1 LSESSGGF
9 DPIILQST
17 SPSHLSSELN
27 RSPWYNTDCC
37 SWAKVTRT
45 EEIQLR
51 NAAWYQPGLSREIVN
66 ELLSAT
72 STSYQH
78 LPYGTFLVLS
88 SLTHPDS
95 FALSIKVPSSESRHT
110 GDSSIAHYLIIAS
123 LSHGYRINGSAKSF
137 PTLYSLIVHHSVMKE
152 ILPCTLHLSVV
163 ASGIRLCEKQR
174 FPNLSGNSDSDIT
187 KEELNCNLT
196 PEDIDIVPKDSKD
209 ISDANYP
216 DLLCTL
222 RKALLASS
230 FSEEKNSLIALP

>member
-1 LSESSGGF
+1 M
-9 DPIILQST
+9 
-17 SPSHLSSELN
+17 
-27 RSPWYNTDCC
+27 
-37 SWAKVTRT
+37 
-45 EEIQLR
+45 
-51 NAAWYQPGLSREIVN
+51 N

-78 LPYGTFLVLS
+78 LPYGTFLVRS

-163 ASGIRLCEKQR
+163 ASGVVTSCEKQH
-174 FPNLSGNSDSDIT
+174 FPNLSGNSESSSDIT
-187 KEELNCNLT
+187 KEDFNCNLT

-230 FSEEKNSLIALP
+230 FSEEKNSLITLP